1 LEEASMNK
9 LVAFV
14 IGMAAASL
22 LLSADIYIKTVSHR
36 DSATYME
43 ITIPEQDTIM
53 EQWVSGKK
61 FAMVADPLT
70 YIVDL
75 ARNSAIFLIPA
86 SKTYVETT
94 LPIDMIKLMPPEFAD
109 MAAMLQYTATV
120 KPSGE
125 TKKIGAWN
133 CAGYDVAV
141 SMRGS
146 PLAMKIW
153 ATTDVP
159 FDLTKYEEMLG
170 AVQKAQMFLG
180 EATVKEFAKIKGI
193 QVATETTGEINGV
206 QMRMTTE
213 VVEISQRDAPRG
225 IYEVPAGFT
234 KKATLSLE
242 DLQRR

>member
-1 LEEASMNK
+1 MKK

-22 LLSADIYIKTVSHR
+22 SLSADIYIKTLSHR
-36 DSATYME
+36 DAASFME
-43 ITIPEQDTIM
+43 TTIPEQNTVM
-53 EQWVSGKK
+53 EQWVSGTK
-61 FAMVADPLT
+61 FAMVMEPLT

-75 ARNSAIFLIPA
+75 DRNSAIFLMPA

-94 LPIDMIKLMPPEFAD
+94 LPIDMIKLMPAEVGD

-133 CAGYDVAV
+133 CAGYDIAV
-141 SMRGS
+141 SMMGS
-146 PLAMKIW
+146 SLSMKIW

-159 FDLTKYEEMLG
+159 FDLTNYEKMLG

-180 EATVKEFAKIKGI
+180 EATVKEFEKIKGI
-193 QVATETTGEINGV
+193 QVATEMAGEINGIQLRV
-206 QMRMTTE
+206 TTE
-213 VVEISQRDAPRG
+213 TVEISQKDAPRG
-225 IYEVPAGFT
+225 IFEVPAGFT
-234 KKATLSLE
+234 KKSMLSLE
-242 DLQRR
+242 DVRRR

>member
-1 LEEASMNK
+1 MKK

-22 LLSADIYIKTVSHR
+22 SLSADIYIKTLSHQ
-36 DSATYME
+36 DSASFME
-43 ITIPEQDTIM
+43 ATIPEQDTVM
-53 EQWVSGKK
+53 EQWVSGTK
-61 FAMVADPLT
+61 FAMVIDPLT

-75 ARNSAIFLIPA
+75 ARDSAIFLIPA

-94 LPIDMIKLMPPEFAD
+94 LPIDMMKLMPPEFGD

-120 KPSGE
+120 KPTGE

-141 SMRGS
+141 SMMGS
-146 PLAMKIW
+146 SMAMKIW

-159 FDLTKYEEMLG
+159 FDLTKYQEMVA

-193 QVATETTGEINGV
+193 QVATETTGEINGI

-213 VVEISQRDAPRG
+213 VVEISQKDAPRG
-225 IYEVPAGFT
+225 IFEIPAGFT
-234 KKATLSLE
+234 KKTTLSLE
-242 DLQRR
+242 DLRRR

>member
-1 LEEASMNK
+1 MNK

>member
-1 LEEASMNK
+1 MNK

-22 LLSADIYIKTVSHR
+22 SLSADIYIKTISHR

-141 SMRGS
+141 SRIGS

-170 AVQKAQMFLG
+170 AVLKAQMFLG

-193 QVATETTGEINGV
+193 QVATETMGEINGI

-213 VVEISQRDAPRG
+213 VVEISQKDAPLG
-225 IYEVPAGFT
+225 IFEIPAGFT